1 MMKIIDRFRVVL
13 IASSVIASSSLLPLA
28 AAAERVPQD
37 HAAWRLVWFAI
48 TPTPQGPLAFKTP
61 EPTPFGSKADCAAFG
76 ERMTARMQD
85 WVRGLVRAEWD
96 HDVRVAFAC
105 DVDGVP
111 S

>member
-1 MMKIIDRFRVVL
+1 MMKAIDRFRVILV
-13 IASSVIASSSLLPLA
+13 ASFAVASFLLLPLA
-28 AAAERVPQD
+28 ADAEEARPGRD
-37 HAAWRLVWFAI
+37 AWRLVWFAI

-61 EPTPFGSKADCAAFG
+61 EPTPFGSEADCAAYG

-105 DVDGVP
+105 DVAGVP